1 MLIVSLRK
9 KTDPS
14 NETSAVNGRK
24 DEATDTGIFFIELY
38 HKKARSDKYKPKQEA
53 VFKLLKLNKLMID
66 VFVIKLKI
74 ISMTPP

>member
-38 HKKARSDKYKPKQEA
+38 HKKARSDKYKPKYEA
-53 VFKLLKLNKLMID
+53 VFILLILNKLIID
-66 VFVIKLKI
+66 LFVIKAKI
-74 ISMTPP
+74 ISIIPP